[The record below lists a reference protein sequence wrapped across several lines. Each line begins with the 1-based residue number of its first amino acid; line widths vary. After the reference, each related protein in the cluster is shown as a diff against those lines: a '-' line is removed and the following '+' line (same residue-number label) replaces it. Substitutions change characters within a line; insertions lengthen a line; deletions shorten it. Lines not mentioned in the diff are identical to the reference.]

1 MTFLI
6 GEWLVVSVPHD
17 DSWCSRQPDAVSRA
31 GFTSRHPFKSTH
43 KHATTSNS
51 THYTEPPLR
60 YGTNILCCS
69 TRTLHTIFILGQPN
83 RGVDKMGD
91 RPITSG
97 THLWNVMVLAERLEF
112 RVKLVDAILVRLSCQ
127 FLHLIGEL
135 YGAHEYKVVLHRAN
149 TRTRFRWASEK
160 RFSAAVFRSSLVL
173 AMAGES
179 LPLPEGEA
187 LADSSSLVAPFAT
200 LAFFFLR

>member
-1 MTFLI
+1 MIVGVQDSQTRFHAPASH
-6 GEWLVVSVPHD
+6 LVIHL
-17 DSWCSRQPDAVSRA
+17 SRRTNTLQ
-31 GFTSRHPFKSTH
+31 HPILH
-43 KHATTSNS
+43 TT
-51 THYTEPPLR
+51 LR
-60 YGTNILCCS
+60 YGSNILCCS
-69 TRTLHTIFILGQPN
+69 TRTLHSILILGQPN

-173 AMAGES
+173 AMAGEF